1 MAEMFFD
8 KIPYILKN
16 IHFEY
21 YFIILLIV
29 DRPCPENCNSM
40 SQQERRRRHIGPM
53 LRVMLRVKIESEFR
67 DKHSSSKYSIK
78 GNGSRDLRPHFFL
91 INRLIKHF
99 QIQFPFSQRYLDF

>member
-40 SQQERRRRHIGPM
+40 SQQERRRRNIGPM
-53 LRVMLRVKIESEFR
+53 LRVKNEYQFSE
-67 DKHSSSKYSIK
+67 INIPQVNILLK
-78 GNGSRDLRPHFFL
+78 GMGHEIFDPIFF
-91 INRLIKHF
+91 
-99 QIQFPFSQRYLDF
+99 

>member
-16 IHFEY
+16 IHFGY

-40 SQQERRRRHIGPM
+40 SQQERRRRNIGP
-53 LRVMLRVKIESEFR
+53 MLRVKIESEFR